1 VAYWQVAVPLLIVL
15 AAVVGVL
22 VYKSSKRNREQ
33 AEMIEEAIEAE
44 RRAWLEPSFAPGT
57 FSVVLSG
64 VGYEGSEDGIASLL
78 VNLPDLRDQ
87 PFPEIADLVERA
99 IHVSPQTVAQGIAQH
114 DAVRLKEKL
123 ELSGARVRINEGTPR
138 PSSPGRKPIPAQIR
152 REVWRRDNGRCVDCG
167 SRERLEYDHII
178 ALANGGSNTA
188 RNIEL
193 RCESCNRKKAA
204 TI

>member
-1 VAYWQVAVPLLIVL
+1 MARPANQPSGCLILVVGLVLLGLVVAYWQVAVPLLIVL

-123 ELSGARVRINEGTPR
+123 ELRGAR
-138 PSSPGRKPIPAQIR
+138 
-152 REVWRRDNGRCVDCG
+152 
-167 SRERLEYDHII
+167 
-178 ALANGGSNTA
+178 
-188 RNIEL
+188 
-193 RCESCNRKKAA
+193 
-204 TI
+204 